1 MSETKVFDFLY
12 LLFPTLAS
20 IAGGPL
26 PFSWID
32 GIVNVRRNNGVLLSS
47 KIERRHIIGEKVWHS
62 QEIGFSIGEDVWDR
76 FQRILIVSRCIGSG
90 DPRHCLL
97 SVSVGEGSNPPS
109 DKASA
114 RFGQKC

>member
-32 GIVNVRRNNGVLLSS
+32 GIVNVRRNGVLLSS

-62 QEIGFSIGEDVWDR
+62 FSIGNDSNAYLSYQDVLAMATLDTVCY
-76 FQRILIVSRCIGSG
+76 L
-90 DPRHCLL
+90 CLL
-97 SVSVGEGSNPPS
+97 GEEATRRLIRPL
-109 DKASA
+109 A

>member
-1 MSETKVFDFLY
+1 MSETKVSDFPY

-32 GIVNVRRNNGVLLSS
+32 GIVNVRRNGVLLSS